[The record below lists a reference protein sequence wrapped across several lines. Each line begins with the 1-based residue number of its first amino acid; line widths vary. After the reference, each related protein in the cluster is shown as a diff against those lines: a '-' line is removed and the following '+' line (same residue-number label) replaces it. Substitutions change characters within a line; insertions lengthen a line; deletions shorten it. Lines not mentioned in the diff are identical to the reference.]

1 MINKLLLATGNS
13 HKVFEIQALF
23 GNSLSVLSLRDLG
36 YSGDIPED
44 QTTLEGNARQK
55 AEWVFERYRLPCLAD
70 DTGLEVAALGGR
82 PGVYSARYAGE
93 TDKAFQSGANIAKLL
108 KEMSGITDRTARF
121 RTVLAYADL
130 HGCIRFFEGIVCGKI
145 ADSPRGS
152 AGFGYDAVFIPEG
165 FTQSFAEMTPE
176 EKNEISHRGRAIK
189 AFAEWLQ
196 LFSQAGNRNI

>member
-23 GNSLSVLSLRDLG
+23 GDSLSVISLRDLG
-36 YSGDIPED
+36 YSGDIPEN
-44 QTTLEGNARQK
+44 QPTLEGNAREK
-55 AEWVFERYRLPCLAD
+55 AEWVFQRYGLPCLAD

-121 RTVLAYADL
+121 RTVLAYADPQ
-130 HGCIRFFEGIVCGKI
+130 GVIRFFEGTVCGKI
-145 ADSPRGS
+145 AETSGGS
-152 AGFGYDAVFIPEG
+152 AGFGYDPVFIPEG

-176 EKNEISHRGRAIK
+176 EKNEISHRGRAIQ

>member
-13 HKVFEIQALF
+13 HKVFEIQAIF
-23 GNSLSVLSLRDLG
+23 GNSLSVLSLKDLG

-44 QTTLEGNARQK
+44 QTTLEGNAREK

-70 DTGLEVAALGGR
+70 DTGLEVTALGGR

-93 TDKAFQSGANIAKLL
+93 TDKAFQSEANIAKLL

-121 RTVLAYADL
+121 RTVLAYVDPQ
-130 HGCIRFFEGIVCGKI
+130 GFIRFFEGIVCGEI

-176 EKNEISHRGRAIK
+176 GKNEISHRGKAIK

-196 LFSQAGNRNI
+196 LFSQAGNRDI

>member
-1 MINKLLLATGNS
+1 MLLLATGNS

-23 GNSLSVLSLRDLG
+23 GNSLSVLSLKDLG

-44 QTTLEGNARQK
+44 QTTLEGNAREK
-55 AEWVFERYRLPCLAD
+55 AEWVFERYQLPCLAD
-70 DTGLEVAALGGR
+70 DTGLEVTALGGR

-93 TDKAFQSGANIAKLL
+93 TDKAFQSEANIAKLL

-121 RTVLAYADL
+121 RTVLAYVDSQ
-130 HGCIRFFEGIVCGKI
+130 GYIRFFEGIVCGKI

-165 FTQSFAEMTPE
+165 YTQSFAEMTPE
-176 EKNEISHRGRAIK
+176 GKNEISHRGKAIK

-196 LFSQAGNRNI
+196 LFSQAGNRDI